1 MWTLRDWLFLAAV
14 CLAVTGPKAAAQFN
28 SNFIGNASYWNDGK
42 AEFDIY
48 DAQIVRYGQPRQTEV
63 LHILVREPFDLQ
75 QMVKPDQWQRP
86 GVIQVLKMNQILHI
100 PSGLYVYQQ
109 MHSNFWRVD
118 NARLAKFSLTSND
131 SCGNTYKE
139 ARRGGE
145 IFAYQWHTYWE
156 GMAGGEEKI
165 ALPPNGFF
173 YDELPLRVRTIDFSK
188 PEGDFTIQLAPSIIH
203 SKKDEWTWKPAQVH
217 FETTERAI
225 NVTVRHAQG
234 ADRFILDRAFP
245 HLLRSWEA
253 ADGSRLKMKRSLK
266 VDYWNY
272 HALGDR
278 ERALHDRKLEHPD

>member
-1 MWTLRDWLFLAAV
+1 MRTQILTALGLFGAGLASV
-14 CLAVTGPKAAAQFN
+14 CGQFN
-28 SNFIGNASYWNDGK
+28 PAFVQNASYWNDGK

-48 DAQIVRYGQPRQTEV
+48 DAQIMRYGQPRQTEV

-75 QMVKPDQWQRP
+75 QMVKPDDWQRP
-86 GVIQVLKMNQILHI
+86 GTIQVLKLNQILNI
-100 PSGLYVYQQ
+100 PTGLYVYQQ

-145 IFAYQWHTYWE
+145 IFAYQWHTYWD
-156 GMAGGEEKI
+156 GMAEGRGKVT
-165 ALPPNGFF
+165 LPPNGFF

-188 PEGDFTIQLAPSIIH
+188 PSGDFEIQLAPTIIN
-203 SKKDEWTWKPAQVH
+203 SKKEELIWKSAQVH
-217 FETTERAI
+217 FESTDRVI
-225 NVTVRHAQG
+225 YVTVQHPAG
-234 ADRFILDRAFP
+234 LDKFVLDRDFP
-245 HLLRSWEA
+245 YLLRTWEA

-272 HALGDR
+272 HKLGDR
-278 ERALHDRKLEHPD
+278 ERALLNRKLEHPD